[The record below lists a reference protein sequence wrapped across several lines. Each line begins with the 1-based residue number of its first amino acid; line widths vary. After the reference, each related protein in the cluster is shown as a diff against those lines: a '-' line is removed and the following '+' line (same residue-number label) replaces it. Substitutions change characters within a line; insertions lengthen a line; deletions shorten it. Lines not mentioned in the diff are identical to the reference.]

1 IGALDGNLAVNRTT
15 VSATISSLNIP
26 NGSTFFI
33 RWTDFDA
40 TNADDGLGIDDF
52 SITPSLCTSLAG
64 VGSSNP
70 SSVPAGGTSLL
81 KVTVTPASCP
91 VSTGIAVIANL
102 SLIGEPATQMLY
114 DDGTHGDVTANDNVF
129 SFQAAVGVLTTA
141 GLKNMPAV
149 ITDNQ
154 QHTAN

>member
-1 IGALDGNLAVNRTT
+1 NNTGFTITDLVISYTGEQWRLGTSGRGADRIDFQISTNATSLTSGTYVDVDSLDFSSSITTGTIGALDGNLAVNRTT

-91 VSTGIAVIANL
+91 VSTG
-102 SLIGEPATQMLY
+102 
-114 DDGTHGDVTANDNVF
+114 
-129 SFQAAVGVLTTA
+129 
-141 GLKNMPAV
+141 
-149 ITDNQ
+149 
-154 QHTAN
+154 